1 MTIAFQRYLAVCQPF
16 KHNEFTIRKILPFY
30 VLIYFQAA
38 FFNSTAAFE
47 VSYFQFFIF
56 YKIVQKL
63 RLSFLH
69 VDTPALTSGFIY
81 NKKVW
86 AT

>member
-1 MTIAFQRYLAVCQPF
+1 MTIAFERYLAVCQPF

-47 VSYFQFFIF
+47 VRYFQFF
-56 YKIVQKL
+56 YLLQNC
-63 RLSFLH
+63 
-69 VDTPALTSGFIY
+69 P
-81 NKKVW
+81 KVK
-86 AT
+86 AELLAC